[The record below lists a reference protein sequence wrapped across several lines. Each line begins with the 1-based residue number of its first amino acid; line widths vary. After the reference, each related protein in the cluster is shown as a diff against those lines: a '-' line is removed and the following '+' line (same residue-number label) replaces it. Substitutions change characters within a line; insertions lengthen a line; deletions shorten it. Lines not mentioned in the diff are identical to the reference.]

1 MLSGVNGHLLDL
13 VDNVYQLRAETRGV
27 TNNLDKETIQKGL
40 NELLNYLDYLLNCKS
55 VVCMCI

>member
-1 MLSGVNGHLLDL
+1 MLTGVNGHLLDL